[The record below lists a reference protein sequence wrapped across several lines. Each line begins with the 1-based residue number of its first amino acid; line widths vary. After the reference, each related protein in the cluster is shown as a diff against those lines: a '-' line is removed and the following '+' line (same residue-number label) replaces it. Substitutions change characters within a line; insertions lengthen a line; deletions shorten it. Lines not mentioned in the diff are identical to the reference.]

1 MSFQQLMT
9 FGINSLLCLKFFE
22 VFFPQLLAGAPKI
35 SAKPSAAKKSNCRII
50 QMFSDW
56 DLSSH
61 THIHTTSR
69 ELTGGCSLTP
79 GFFPGGIHPCA
90 HSVSTSELQICNVP
104 AFPGSY
110 ISWVTSAAIIP
121 ASPGTQ
127 GCCVALWS

>member
-9 FGINSLLCLKFFE
+9 FGINSLLCLKFFG

-61 THIHTTSR
+61 THIHTTSIVSR
-69 ELTGGCSLTP
+69 ADWRMLINSRFFPWRDSPLCSLC
-79 GFFPGGIHPCA
+79 FH
-90 HSVSTSELQICNVP
+90 LR
-104 AFPGSY
+104 
-110 ISWVTSAAIIP
+110 AAD
-121 ASPGTQ
+121 
-127 GCCVALWS
+127 L